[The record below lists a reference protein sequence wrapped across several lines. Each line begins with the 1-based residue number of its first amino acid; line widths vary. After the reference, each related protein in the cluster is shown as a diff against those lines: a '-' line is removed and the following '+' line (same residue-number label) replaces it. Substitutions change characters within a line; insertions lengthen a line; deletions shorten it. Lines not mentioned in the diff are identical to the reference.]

1 MLAKLTSKAIV
12 QAQGAPVPTAAR
24 VPGRSQAPPAPA
36 AAQGGWGS
44 RVPGAFL
51 PLSPLGCL
59 LSPRHSALLWP
70 SRRHVERVLGCLM
83 GSVEERVPR
92 V

>member
-24 VPGRSQAPPAPA
+24 GQAGVRPPAPA
-36 AAQGGWGS
+36 AALQGWGS
-44 RVPGAFL
+44 RMPGPFL
-51 PLSPLGCL
+51 PLSPLACL

-70 SRRHVERVLGCLM
+70 SRQHVERVLGCLM
-83 GSVEERVPR
+83 ESVEERVPR

>member
-1 MLAKLTSKAIV
+1 MLATLTSQAVV

-24 VPGRSQAPPAPA
+24 APGRSQAPAPA

-70 SRRHVERVLGCLM
+70 SRRHVERVLGGLM
-83 GSVEERVPR
+83 ESVEERAPR